1 MSTEH
6 EPQPDT
12 ADLIDALADYYVAR
26 EGVLKAEAV
35 SVLTAMSPERL
46 RAFADMT
53 MAEVAEMAVAEQATE
68 GSRIALP
75 RRKR

>member
-1 MSTEH
+1 MNAEMQD
-6 EPQPDT
+6 PQLNP
-12 ADLIDALADYYVAR
+12 ADLIDALADYYVAK

-53 MAEVAEMAVAEQATE
+53 MAEAAEMARAAS
-68 GSRIALP
+68 G
-75 RRKR
+75 